1 MFEFLQGII
10 IILFETFCYCI
21 FVDSFEKSTY
31 AFRHRT
37 IKRIIIIIP
46 IAIAIAFFLNPYIY
60 IKLIVV
66 VILLCIIT
74 FIFNSFSIVKSLA
87 LSAVFEGLIISTE
100 FIALAIYFAIVP
112 NYDEYLGVIQHMIV
126 IVSKALLFFLVLIV
140 KMIID
145 KKNVSLLSDFDW
157 VKLLC
162 FPLFTMI
169 LGVTVFCKE
178 GTIVDHDFVSVVWI
192 VLCGLVG
199 IDIFVFYYIIDIANK
214 TRIIKEQELLN
225 AQAQNQLKYY
235 EKIKEEINNQ
245 RRITHEYKNQL
256 TCIAALVNNN
266 NIKDLKEYL
275 SEITEDVR
283 HDVDYI
289 DSNNAMVDA
298 IVNTKYKESVDLGIT
313 FIFNINDL
321 SKLVIQSEDLVV
333 LLSNTL
339 NNAIEACNKCN
350 NKIIKFKAVLE
361 DDGLIISVKNT
372 FNGNIVKKDEKIVS
386 TKKDELNHGYGLK
399 NISNIVNKY
408 GGDFIIDYSETEF
421 YVVIMIPQ

>member
-1 MFEFLQGII
+1 M
-10 IILFETFCYCI
+10 
-21 FVDSFEKSTY
+21 
-31 AFRHRT
+31 
-37 IKRIIIIIP
+37 
-46 IAIAIAFFLNPYIY
+46 
-60 IKLIVV
+60 
-66 VILLCIIT
+66 VILICIIT

-169 LGVTVFCKE
+169 LGVTVFYKE
-178 GTIVDHDFVSVVWI
+178 GTIVNHDFVSVFWI
-192 VLCGLVG
+192 ILCGLVG
-199 IDIFVFYYIIDIANK
+199 IDLFVFYYIIDIADK

-225 AQAQNQLKYY
+225 SQAQNQLKYY
-235 EKIKEEINNQ
+235 ERIKEEINNQ

-256 TCIAALVNNN
+256 TCITALVNNN

-298 IVNTKYKESVDLGIT
+298 IVNTKYKESVDLGIA

-339 NNAIEACNKCN
+339 NNAIEACSKCN

-372 FNGNIVKKDEKIVS
+372 FNGNIVKKDERIVS
-386 TKKDELNHGYGLK
+386 TKIDELNHGYGLK